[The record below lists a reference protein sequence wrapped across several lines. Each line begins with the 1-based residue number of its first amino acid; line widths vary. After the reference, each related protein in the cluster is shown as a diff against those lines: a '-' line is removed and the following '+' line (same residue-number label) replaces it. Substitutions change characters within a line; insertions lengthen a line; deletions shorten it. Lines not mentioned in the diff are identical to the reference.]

1 MNDDGKISDRDP
13 GAEPD
18 QPVSL
23 LHMTSMEA
31 SRRRGRYAWARRWNV
46 HAEAGCVE
54 PPPVVRATEILRLID
69 TTDRKRHFTMWAT
82 ISGCADTDIGPP
94 KHEAVT

>member
-23 LHMTSMEA
+23 SHMTSMEVS
-31 SRRRGRYAWARRWNV
+31 SRRDWCAWARRWNV

-54 PPPVVRATEILRLID
+54 PPPVVRTTEILRLID
-69 TTDRKRHFTMWAT
+69 TADRERHFTMWAT
-82 ISGCADTDIGPP
+82 ISGCADTGIGPP
-94 KHEAVT
+94 EHEAVT